1 MKQER
6 DLINEIL
13 LRASERGHRLFRQ
26 NTGKGWVGT
35 STPVPQTP
43 GSANT
48 IIVRNARPLIAGLC
62 VGSSDI
68 IGWTSGGRFV
78 ALEVKTPGVRTSKEQ
93 AAFIKAAHASGCIA
107 EVVFSA
113 DEALALL
120 P

>member
-1 MKQER
+1 MKQEK

-26 NTGKGWVGT
+26 NTGKGWVGRLI
-35 STPVPQTP
+35 
-43 GSANT
+43 GS
-48 IIVRNARPLIAGLC
+48 VRADRVVLENPRPLIAGLC

-68 IGWTSGGRFV
+68 IGWTSDGRFV

-107 EVVFSA
+107 EVVFSV

>member
-1 MKQER
+1 MKQEK

-26 NTGKGWVGT
+26 NSGKGWVGRSKMMRT
-35 STPVPQTP
+35 GDVVISEP
-43 GSANT
+43 
-48 IIVRNARPLIAGLC
+48 RPLIAGLC